1 MKLNIIVHILVY
13 LDRYLNEIYYQTM
26 SNAVNI
32 LLILNVKMQILQFTT
47 ISVQTKLPTKD
58 FEFFKSQAPTALI
71 FLNLSKRTKVYFF
84 DMSLLIWWVR
94 VNILKNGCFVYART

>member
-32 LLILNVKMQILQFTT
+32 LLILNVKIWFYYNFRFSSINVVENLMRTDHEI
-47 ISVQTKLPTKD
+47 KD
-58 FEFFKSQAPTALI
+58 FIK
-71 FLNLSKRTKVYFF
+71 Y
-84 DMSLLIWWVR
+84 
-94 VNILKNGCFVYART
+94 